1 MFLFP
6 FDKVSKND
14 KIVIYGAGN
23 VARDYYIQI
32 KNLEYCKI
40 LFPVD
45 RNYKNIS
52 FFDYEVK
59 GLDSLQSNEYD
70 KVVIAVFDKNTTD
83 KIVCDLKKIG
93 VSEEKIVR
101 GVCEIEKHTQ
111 YSLKDIIE
119 NSSNIRKV
127 TDEFILRADGDI
139 SFFKP
144 ILTDINNYNFN
155 EDVLP
160 KIKEY
165 IKTNNSVI
173 HNVIILRAL
182 FDTALFDKE
191 MCSLYMRCIRQ
202 IDNIELKYLL
212 ATEISFLLFRRPQ
225 DLYDNYYIDRREI
238 LKDICKSL
246 NLKIGNVKD
255 RANNKKKIA
264 IMTRTLY
271 GETCSVTKMVILYA
285 NILNSAGYEVTIFPN
300 DFYIK
305 NDLPI
310 KPQVMPIGKSRIY
323 KEYHRANL
331 DNNINIKYADDNT
344 ETEQLSDRM
353 QKLLDSVT
361 EYNPDCIIDMSDE
374 TNVLSYILY
383 KHFPMLSIPSRG
395 YVSSLFFHKFIAINK
410 EKCIEINKVYNSVG
424 VEQMLD
430 LDVCIPFPKAVNQY
444 TRTQFGFNKEDYLLI
459 TVGNRLKYELSNE
472 FIDTICG
479 ILYNSNI
486 KWIVVCPNNIEYLE
500 KEYESLIKDKKVILW
515 GYEND
520 LVALYRICDVFVNP
534 DRNGG
539 GFSILWAMKE
549 GLPIAATNRVY
560 GDVSRC
566 LEKYAVHGG
575 YDKMVEFILKLKNDE
590 EYYKNV
596 SKDVKKIVNDEK
608 SNTAINFIMEVDK
621 LIESW
626 NENNE

>member
-127 TDEFILRADGDI
+127 ADEFILRADGNI

-165 IKTNNSVI
+165 IRTNNSVI

-191 MCSLYMRCIRQ
+191 MCSLYMRYIRQ

-383 KHFPMLSIPSRG
+383 KHFPILYIPMRG
-395 YVSSLFFHKFIAINK
+395 YASSMFFHKFIAKDKGIAIK
-410 EKCIEINKVYNSVG
+410 ENLIYNSIP
-424 VEQMLD
+424 EQKLLD
-430 LDVCIPFPKAVNQY
+430 ILIAVDYPKAKRKIN
-444 TRTQFGFNKEDYLLI
+444 RSEFGLKNDDFVMV
-459 TVGNRLKYELSNE
+459 TVGNRLEYEFSDE
-472 FIDTICG
+472 FADKICKLINNTDT
-479 ILYNSNI
+479 L
-486 KWIVVCPNNIEYLE
+486 KWIIVGVTKE
-500 KEYESLIKDKKVILW
+500 KLKKYKTIIDNPKVILLD
-515 GYEND
+515 YEKD
-520 LVALYRICDVFVNP
+520 LMALYEICDIYVNP
-534 DRNGG
+534 ERTGG
-539 GFSILWAMKE
+539 GTSILWAMKM
-549 GLPIAATNRVY
+549 GLPIALTNRVY
-560 GDVSRC
+560 SDISKWVAPFKNNTIQDMC
-566 LEKYAVHGG
+566 DY
-575 YDKMVEFILKLKNDE
+575 ILSLKNNKTKYEKISKQSIARIEDLN
-590 EYYKNV
+590 KNIFKEL
-596 SKDVKKIVNDEK
+596 SREIDNLMNDW
-608 SNTAINFIMEVDK
+608 SINYE
-621 LIESW
+621 
-626 NENNE
+626 